1 MGLSTNKHVEKLYY
15 HPCGQEGPCKIYLI
29 VKEVIIEACS
39 TSMFFVFLEGN
50 EGELLYL
57 ACIYEM
63 HDKLNVHTNKNISSN
78 ISIRVLINASYSTTG
93 FIHTIYVHIYIFVL
107 LILTQPKF
115 WTADK
120 VGHRCRT
127 CISSVTSFSASSGPT
142 SRQSC
147 RCRRPAAER
156 SSGLAVVSW
165 WLPHCHPSPSSSLP
179 KKLLYA
185 FQNIIKQECSDEQSG
200 SDMEDPHACRPI
212 PMPDLPNLHESSRVT
227 LLLREG
233 ETDHWNFM

>member
-1 MGLSTNKHVEKLYY
+1 MY
-15 HPCGQEGPCKIYLI
+15 
-29 VKEVIIEACS
+29 
-39 TSMFFVFLEGN
+39 
-50 EGELLYL
+50 
-57 ACIYEM
+57 
-63 HDKLNVHTNKNISSN
+63 
-78 ISIRVLINASYSTTG
+78 
-93 FIHTIYVHIYIFVL
+93 IYIFVL

-185 FQNIIKQECSDEQSG
+185 FQTLSNRN
-200 SDMEDPHACRPI
+200 A
-212 PMPDLPNLHESSRVT
+212 LTSRVEVTWKT
-227 LLLREG
+227 LMPAVKYQCRTFQICMKAHGLRCCSVRARQIIG
-233 ETDHWNFM
+233 TSCSLVRTFHF